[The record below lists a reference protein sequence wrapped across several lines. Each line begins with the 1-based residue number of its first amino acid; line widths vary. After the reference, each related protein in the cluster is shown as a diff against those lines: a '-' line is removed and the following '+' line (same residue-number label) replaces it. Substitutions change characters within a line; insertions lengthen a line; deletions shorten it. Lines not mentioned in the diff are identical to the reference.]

1 MLKSS
6 IAFICLSLT
15 MITPAMA
22 SESQSGPAISAVEA
36 LQQIKREHPAK
47 YEYIALAV
55 DENGKDQ
62 YVAQVEETNPPQ
74 LVKLDG
80 QGGASQV
87 VDTSSAKYNLLD
99 VLIFVENNFRGQVG
113 EAFKEYQPV
122 GVVYQVMLMDKAYAE
137 EATMLQIDGNTLK
150 VTSIYQES
158 FEEME
163 MYDEDVEM
171 HNMAEL

>member
-1 MLKSS
+1 MFKSS

-22 SESQSGPAISAVEA
+22 NEIQHGPAVSALEA

-62 YVAQVEETNPPQ
+62 YVAQVEESNPPK

-87 VDTSSAKYNLLD
+87 VDTRSAKYNLLD
-99 VLIFVENNFRGQVG
+99 VLTFVENNFRGQIG

-122 GVVYQVMLMDKAYAE
+122 GVVYQVMIMDKAYAE
-137 EATMLQIDGNTLK
+137 EATMLQIDANTLK
-150 VTSIYQES
+150 VTSISPES
-158 FEEME
+158 WDDME
-163 MYDEDVEM
+163 MYDEHVEM